1 MSNSLAID
9 AGTIEQWLVAKR
21 EPKAI
26 EAELSDLGHDAD
38 SVAAHLKEFK
48 RLKNAKRQFTGF
60 ILMAVGA
67 FLGFISCVLSITNPI
82 PGLFNVIL
90 YGLTMVAI
98 LIIVLGLYYVVE

>member
-1 MSNSLAID
+1 MVGS
-9 AGTIEQWLVAKR
+9 QR
-21 EPKAI
+21 EPQAI
-26 EAELSDLGHDAD
+26 EAELNGLGHDAA

-48 RLKNAKRQFTGF
+48 RLKNAKRQFNGF
-60 ILMAVGA
+60 ILMAIGA
-67 FLGFISCVLSITNPI
+67 FLGFISCVLSIINPI

>member
-26 EAELSDLGHDAD
+26 EAELNGLGHDAD
-38 SVAAHLKEFK
+38 YVAAHLKEFK